1 MKTRSIKEELGD
13 EDKEK
18 GFDEDLEQA
27 WYKGSIYLTLKI
39 NMLFHIEGTTLKK
52 S

>member
-18 GFDEDLEQA
+18 GFDEDLE
-27 WYKGSIYLTLKI
+27 
-39 NMLFHIEGTTLKK
+39 
-52 S
+52 